1 MQTARRVNP
10 NLAEPLLVNDNVF
23 APATVTRK
31 RRAAPAIGNNAVKQA
46 TPWRIWLM
54 SAPPENHRP
63 RRAGSARFDTY
74 YKVQYWDP
82 RNCAW
87 ADIQKQHPTPEAAAA
102 AYIAGRQCRTMEVT
116 AAGRRP
122 L

>member
-87 ADIQKQHPTPEAAAA
+87 ADIQKQHPTVGG
-102 AYIAGRQCRTMEVT
+102 GR
-116 AAGRRP
+116 GRLYRRAP
-122 L
+122 MPHDGGDRGGPPGR